1 MRNTGTVQEWS
12 RTGTRGPRQSTV
24 RDKLLRYI
32 GSSLRYAILIF
43 FTLVCITP
51 LFWVIASSLK
61 TTGQIAANPLGFPT
75 EIRWD
80 NYIEAWTV
88 GRFGKYFKNSVIVSI
103 PIVTFVILLAS
114 LAGYGLARLRFHGSN
129 FVFILFLLGLMV
141 PFQSIMI
148 PLFYILKDIR
158 FLGTYW
164 AMIVPSIALG
174 MPFSIFFMRA
184 YFSGLPQELG
194 DAAEIDGCNEFSVYW
209 RVMLPLAGPA
219 VSALVV
225 LQFMGAWNAFLLP
238 LIYMQKEEI
247 RPLVLGLMF
256 FRSRYTQNYPLTMAG
271 AAIVMVPIVIVY
283 LVFQRRFVQGLTAGG
298 GEVGAR
304 SGKRFAKRATAEASV
319 RHRLFESLNPI
330 SEFSLK
336 ADENRAYA
344 NSVTEFACFAILWA
358 RGRLRRP
365 LWAIANFVVVVDCP
379 PLPGGPEH

>member
-1 MRNTGTVQEWS
+1 MQNTDTVQEWS
-12 RTGTRGPRQSTV
+12 RMGTRGPRQGTG
-24 RDKLLRYI
+24 RDKLLRYV
-32 GSSLRYAILIF
+32 SSALRYAILIF
-43 FTLVCITP
+43 FTLICITP

-61 TTGQIAANPLGFPT
+61 TTGQIAANPLGFPS

-88 GRFGKYFKNSVIVSI
+88 GRFGKYFKNSVIISI

-114 LAGYGLARLRFHGSN
+114 LAGYGLARLRFRGSN

-148 PLFYILKDIR
+148 PLFYILKDIG

-256 FRSRYTQNYPLTMAG
+256 FRSRYTQDYPLTMAG

-283 LVFQRRFVQGLTAGG
+283 LVFQRRFVQGLTAG
-298 GEVGAR
+298 A
-304 SGKRFAKRATAEASV
+304 AK
-319 RHRLFESLNPI
+319 
-330 SEFSLK
+330 
-336 ADENRAYA
+336 
-344 NSVTEFACFAILWA
+344 
-358 RGRLRRP
+358 
-365 LWAIANFVVVVDCP
+365 
-379 PLPGGPEH
+379 

>member
-1 MRNTGTVQEWS
+1 MQKTGTVQEWAHM
-12 RTGTRGPRQSTV
+12 GTRGPRQSTV
-24 RDKLLRYI
+24 RDKLLRYV
-32 GSSLRYAILIF
+32 GSLLRYAVLIF

-88 GRFGKYFKNSVIVSI
+88 GRFGKYFKNSVFVSL

-114 LAGYGLARLRFHGSN
+114 LAGYGLARLRFRGSN
-129 FVFILFLLGLMV
+129 SVFVLFLLGLMV

-283 LVFQRRFVQGLTAGG
+283 LFFQRRFVQGLTAGA
-298 GEVGAR
+298 V
-304 SGKRFAKRATAEASV
+304 K
-319 RHRLFESLNPI
+319 
-330 SEFSLK
+330 
-336 ADENRAYA
+336 
-344 NSVTEFACFAILWA
+344 
-358 RGRLRRP
+358 
-365 LWAIANFVVVVDCP
+365 
-379 PLPGGPEH
+379 

>member
-1 MRNTGTVQEWS
+1 MQNTGTVREWS
-12 RTGTRGPRQSTV
+12 RMGTRGPLQSSG
-24 RDKLLRYI
+24 RDKLLRFI
-32 GSSLRYAILIF
+32 GTSLRYAILIF

-88 GRFGKYFKNSVIVSI
+88 GRFGKYFKNSVIISL

-114 LAGYGLARLRFHGSN
+114 LAGYGLARLTFRGSN
-129 FVFILFLLGLMV
+129 FVFVVFLLGLMV

-283 LVFQRRFVQGLTAGG
+283 LIFQRRFVQGLTAG
-298 GEVGAR
+298 A
-304 SGKRFAKRATAEASV
+304 V
-319 RHRLFESLNPI
+319 R
-330 SEFSLK
+330 
-336 ADENRAYA
+336 
-344 NSVTEFACFAILWA
+344 
-358 RGRLRRP
+358 
-365 LWAIANFVVVVDCP
+365 
-379 PLPGGPEH
+379 